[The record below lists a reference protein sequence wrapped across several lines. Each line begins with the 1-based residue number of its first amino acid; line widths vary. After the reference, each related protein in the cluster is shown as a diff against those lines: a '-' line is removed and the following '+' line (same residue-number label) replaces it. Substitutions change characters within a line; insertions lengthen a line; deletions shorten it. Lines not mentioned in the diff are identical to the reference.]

1 MADTDDLKKQIEDLN
16 RRVAS
21 LGGDFF
27 KDIDQAIAS
36 FGGGVKGA
44 EAALKSLNK
53 EMNSLNTD
61 VNYFYETLKKVTKEL
76 SNSANFNKDIAKSY
90 TKLSSIANQL
100 KYDQDGISELNQKD
114 LISIDKKL
122 KIEQKSLE
130 ISIQNNGQR
139 KDEILSIL
147 KSKSERGKL
156 NENQLKALR
165 KEYEQ
170 IKETNKEAEAFYT
183 DPEFGIS
190 ALIRASAKRLKQ
202 EEDINKKLGVTGA
215 LSKAI
220 QNTLSKWGVDTSFFD
235 DLNKKLREAAKPGSL
250 KKPIQVLQEEL
261 KKGMKTALEDPL
273 VQISVGL
280 KLVKSA
286 INDIKKAFEAFKEYD
301 TLFTN
306 LARGLGMSTDQ
317 VRNMT
322 TAAKF
327 SKEAL
332 GDNNY
337 TAAQIAKSIGDVNSQ
352 LGLSVGV
359 SAATSA
365 EFAAM
370 TNQMGLSAEEASKIY
385 RLGVLNNSSLQKTN
399 KTIASSIIAAQKQFN
414 VQVNERQVFQEIG
427 KLSAGI
433 TSKFEQNPDLIAKAV
448 VQAKALGTNLEQVDK
463 IGESLLNWESS
474 IENEL
479 KAELLTGK
487 QINLEKARYAAL
499 TGDQVSLM
507 NELSSQ
513 VGSLEEFQSM
523 NVLAQ
528 KSLAEAFGLSRN
540 ELADMLKQQAV
551 FNKLG
556 DVSNMTAKQQLEL
569 ATKLG
574 YTGDESLMNNLKQQ
588 AAAET
593 LAATWDS
600 IKLSLAALLDGP
612 FKLLVNGMSYLSK
625 HAWIVHA
632 AIGAMAA
639 LSLVKLIGGISLLVN
654 GLSIALAEG
663 ITLTGLL
670 TGGAA
675 LLGLG
680 ALIGIGVGAIGSIR
694 SGTEAAIPQLANGG
708 IAPAVPGGTL
718 VNVGEGGKAE
728 AIIPLNS
735 PTANSM
741 FGGGSSAIEAVLTQI
756 SQHLSKPA
764 PTPQFSLMVNQDKL
778 GEVVG
783 NTAST
788 GTNMYKGSYHLA

>member
-1 MADTDDLKKQIEDLN
+1 MADTDDLKKQIDDLN

-36 FGGGVKGA
+36 FGGGIKGA

-53 EMNSLNTD
+53 ELNSLNTD

-76 SNSANFNKDIAKSY
+76 SSQTNFNKDIAKSY
-90 TKLSSIANQL
+90 TKLSSLASQL

-130 ISIQNNGQR
+130 TSIKNNEQR

-147 KSKSERGKL
+147 KSKSERDKL
-156 NENQLKALR
+156 NENQLRALR

-183 DPEFGIS
+183 DPEFGLD
-190 ALIRASAKRLKQ
+190 ALIKASAKRLKQ
-202 EEDINKKLGVTGA
+202 EEEINKKLGLTGV
-215 LSKAI
+215 LSKTI
-220 QNTLSKWGVDTSFFD
+220 QNTLSKWGVDTSYFD
-235 DLNKKLREAAKPGSL
+235 DLNKKLREAAKNGESTS
-250 KKPIQVLQEEL
+250 KVLQEEL
-261 KKGMKTALEDPL
+261 REGLKKALNDPL
-273 VQISVGL
+273 VQFTVGL

-306 LARGLGMSTDQ
+306 LARGLGMSTTQ
-317 VRNMT
+317 VRDMT
-322 TAAKF
+322 IEAKH
-327 SKEAL
+327 SREAL

-337 TAAQIAKSIGDVNSQ
+337 TAAQIAKSITDVNTQ
-352 LGLSVGV
+352 LGLSVSV
-359 SAATSA
+359 SAATA
-365 EFAAM
+365 DEFAAM
-370 TNQMGLSAEEASKIY
+370 TNQMGLSAEEAANIY
-385 RLGVLNNSSLQKTN
+385 RLGKLNNSTLQDTN
-399 KTIASSIIAAQKQFN
+399 KTIAASIVAAQRQFG

-433 TSKFEQNPDLIAKAV
+433 TAKFQQNPDLIAKAV

-463 IGESLLNWESS
+463 IGDSLLNWESS

-499 TGDQVSLM
+499 TGDQVTLM

-513 VGSLEEFQSM
+513 VGTLEEFQGM

-528 KSLAEAFGLSRN
+528 KSLAEAFGLSRD
-540 ELADMLKQQAV
+540 ELADMLKKQAV

-600 IKLSLAALLDGP
+600 IKVSLAALLDGP
-612 FKLLVNGMSYLSK
+612 FKLLVDGMSYLSK

-632 AIGAMAA
+632 AVGALATI
-639 LSLVKLIGGISLLVN
+639 SLAKLIGGVVMLSRALFTALSEGA
-654 GLSIALAEG
+654 GLMSV
-663 ITLTGLL
+663 L
-670 TGGAA
+670 TGG
-675 LLGLG
+675 LGLLALG
-680 ALIGIGVGAIGSIR
+680 AAVGVVAGYISD
-694 SGTEAAIPQLANGG
+694 SQSAADAGIPQMANGG
-708 IAPAVPGGTL
+708 IIPATPNGTL
-718 VNVGEGGKAE
+718 VNVGEGGKPE
-728 AIIPLNS
+728 AIVPLNS
-735 PTANSM
+735 PTANNM
-741 FGGGSSAIEAVLTQI
+741 FGGNSSVLESVLSQIE
-756 SQHLSKPA
+756 QHLSKPA
-764 PTPQFSLMVNQDKL
+764 PTPQFSLMVNQDRL

-783 NTAST
+783 STAVT
-788 GTNMYKGSYHLA
+788 GTNQYKSSYHLA

>member
-1 MADTDDLKKQIEDLN
+1 MDQKDLDFIQDYLTKMGESGARLAQLMTTIKNDQFIFNTYLKEAKEEAARMNSSFNNLSSTFKNILDDLQNFDSTSN
-16 RRVAS
+16 RINKS
-21 LGGDFF
+21 FKILGGLAD
-27 KDIDQAIAS
+27 K
-36 FGGGVKGA
+36 
-44 EAALKSLNK
+44 
-53 EMNSLNTD
+53 
-61 VNYFYETLKKVTKEL
+61 
-76 SNSANFNKDIAKSY
+76 
-90 TKLSSIANQL
+90 L
-100 KYDQDGISELNQKD
+100 KYDSEDISKLNLKD
-114 LISIDKKL
+114 LKSIKSKVESQIIEL
-122 KIEQKSLE
+122 RERKIELELKQKSV
-130 ISIQNNGQR
+130 G
-139 KDEILSIL
+139 LS
-147 KSKSERGKL
+147 EEE
-156 NENQLKALR
+156 NNQLIELQGSFNANNKLR
-165 KEYEQ
+165 LKEENSLFSIWSLTQ
-170 IKETNKEAEAFYT
+170 
-183 DPEFGIS
+183 
-190 ALIRASAKRLKQ
+190 KRIKQ
-202 EEDINKKLGVTGA
+202 EEDINKKLGLTGA
-215 LSKAI
+215 LSKSI
-220 QNTLSKWGVDTSFFD
+220 ENTLSKWGVDTSFFE

-280 KLVKSA
+280 KLVKSS

-513 VGSLEEFQSM
+513 VGSLEDFQSM

-694 SGTEAAIPQLANGG
+694 SGTEAAIPQLFEGG

-735 PTANSM
+735 PTANNM
-741 FGGGSSAIEAVLTQI
+741 LGGGSSTIEAVLAQI

-764 PTPQFSLMVNQDKL
+764 PIPQFSLMVNQDKL

>member
-1 MADTDDLKKQIEDLN
+1 MRINYIFNKFYAT
-16 RRVAS
+16 S
-21 LGGDFF
+21 T
-27 KDIDQAIAS
+27 S
-36 FGGGVKGA
+36 GGGGGIPDDDINK
-44 EAALKSLNK
+44 LKDLGLLLGKTDATIKAVLSDASKFYDILKQWNK
-53 EMNSLNTD
+53 ELLD
-61 VNYFYETLKKVTKEL
+61 VEGGFSGLSETLKGITREFGKIGDLTRDVNKSFNKISSMGDKLKRDQREIETLDLKQLNSLKKRLSIEQDVLRDLQKEL
-76 SNSANFNKDIAKSY
+76 QAKYDSNIASDAEIDRLIEINGLFNEQGNLNKDIANYFQNFLTLLDERIVK
-90 TKLSSIANQL
+90 
-100 KYDQDGISELNQKD
+100 E
-114 LISIDKKL
+114 DK
-122 KIEQKSLE
+122 
-130 ISIQNNGQR
+130 
-139 KDEILSIL
+139 
-147 KSKSERGKL
+147 
-156 NENQLKALR
+156 
-165 KEYEQ
+165 
-170 IKETNKEAEAFYT
+170 
-183 DPEFGIS
+183 
-190 ALIRASAKRLKQ
+190 
-202 EEDINKKLGVTGA
+202 INKKLGLTGV
-215 LSKAI
+215 LSKSI
-220 QNTLSKWGVDTSFFD
+220 QNTLSKWGVDTSYFD
-235 DLNKKLREAAKPGSL
+235 DLNKKLRDAAKPGSL
-250 KKPIQVLQEEL
+250 KSPMQVLQEEL
-261 KKGMKTALEDPL
+261 KEGLKKALNDPL
-273 VQISVGL
+273 VQFTVGL
-280 KLVKSA
+280 KLVKSG

-306 LARGLGMSTDQ
+306 LARGLGMSTTQ
-317 VRNMT
+317 VRDMT
-322 TAAKF
+322 IEAKR

-337 TAAQIAKSIGDVNSQ
+337 TAAQIAKSITDVNTQ
-352 LGLSVGV
+352 LGLSVSV
-359 SAATSA
+359 SAATA
-365 EFAAM
+365 DEFAAM
-370 TNQMGLSAEEASKIY
+370 TNQMGLSAEEAASIY
-385 RLGVLNNSSLQKTN
+385 RLGKLNNSSLENTN
-399 KTIASSIIAAQKQFN
+399 KTIASSIIAAQKQFG
-414 VQVNERQVFQEIG
+414 VQVNQRQIYQEIG
-427 KLSAGI
+427 KLNAGI
-433 TSKFEQNPDLIAKAV
+433 TAKFEQNPDLIAKAV

-499 TGDQVSLM
+499 TGDQIGLM

-556 DVSNMTAKQQLEL
+556 DVSGKTAQEQLEL
-569 ATKLG
+569 AKERGLSET
-574 YTGDESLMNNLKQQ
+574 DSLMMSLKQQ
-588 AAAET
+588 AATEK

-600 IKLSLAALLDGP
+600 IKVSLAALLDGP
-612 FKLLVNGMSYLSK
+612 FKLLVDAMSYLSK
-625 HAWIVHA
+625 HAWIIHA
-632 AIGAMAA
+632 ALGAMAA
-639 LSLVKLIGGISLLVN
+639 VSLAKLVGGVWMLVSAL
-654 GLSIALAEG
+654 GTALAEG
-663 ITLTGLL
+663 AGLVGVLTAGVGLL
-670 TGGAA
+670 ALGAA
-675 LLGLG
+675 V
-680 ALIGIGVGAIGSIR
+680 GVVAGYMSESKSAVSAG
-694 SGTEAAIPQLANGG
+694 IPQLFEGG

>member
-1 MADTDDLKKQIEDLN
+1 MDQKDLDFIQDYLTKMGESGARLAQLMTTIKNDQFIFNTYLEKAKEEAARMNSSFNNLSSTFKNILDDLKNFDSTSN
-16 RRVAS
+16 RVNKSFRV
-21 LGGDFF
+21 LGGLAD
-27 KDIDQAIAS
+27 K
-36 FGGGVKGA
+36 
-44 EAALKSLNK
+44 
-53 EMNSLNTD
+53 
-61 VNYFYETLKKVTKEL
+61 
-76 SNSANFNKDIAKSY
+76 
-90 TKLSSIANQL
+90 L
-100 KYDQDGISELNQKD
+100 KYDFEDISKLNLKD
-114 LISIDKKL
+114 LKSIKSKVESQIIEL
-122 KIEQKSLE
+122 RERKIELELKQKSVELSE
-130 ISIQNNGQR
+130 EENKQLIELQGSFNDNNKLRLKEENSLFSIWSLTQ
-139 KDEILSIL
+139 
-147 KSKSERGKL
+147 
-156 NENQLKALR
+156 
-165 KEYEQ
+165 
-170 IKETNKEAEAFYT
+170 
-183 DPEFGIS
+183 
-190 ALIRASAKRLKQ
+190 KRIKQ
-202 EEDINKKLGVTGA
+202 EEDINKKLGLTGA
-215 LSKAI
+215 LSKSI
-220 QNTLSKWGVDTSFFD
+220 ESTLSKWGVDTSFFE

-280 KLVKSA
+280 KLVKSS

-414 VQVNERQVFQEIG
+414 VQVNERQVYQEIG

-463 IGESLLNWESS
+463 VGESLLNFETS

-499 TGDQVSLM
+499 TGDQIGLM

-694 SGTEAAIPQLANGG
+694 SGTEAAVPQLFEGG

-735 PTANSM
+735 PTANNM
-741 FGGGSSAIEAVLTQI
+741 LGGGSSTIEAVLAQI

-764 PTPQFSLMVNQDKL
+764 PIPQFSLMVNQDKL

>member
-1 MADTDDLKKQIEDLN
+1 MDQKDLDFIQDYLTKMGESGARLAQLMTTIKNDQFIFNTYLEKAKEEAARMNSSFNNLSSTFKNILDDLKNFDSTSN
-16 RRVAS
+16 RVNKSFRV
-21 LGGDFF
+21 LGGLAD
-27 KDIDQAIAS
+27 K
-36 FGGGVKGA
+36 
-44 EAALKSLNK
+44 
-53 EMNSLNTD
+53 
-61 VNYFYETLKKVTKEL
+61 
-76 SNSANFNKDIAKSY
+76 
-90 TKLSSIANQL
+90 L
-100 KYDQDGISELNQKD
+100 KYDSEDISKLNLKD
-114 LISIDKKL
+114 LKSIKSKVESQIIEL
-122 KIEQKSLE
+122 RERKIELELKQKSVELSE
-130 ISIQNNGQR
+130 EENKQLIELQGSFNDNNKLRLKEENSLFSIWSLTQ
-139 KDEILSIL
+139 
-147 KSKSERGKL
+147 
-156 NENQLKALR
+156 
-165 KEYEQ
+165 
-170 IKETNKEAEAFYT
+170 
-183 DPEFGIS
+183 
-190 ALIRASAKRLKQ
+190 KRIKQ
-202 EEDINKKLGVTGA
+202 EEDINKKLGLTGA
-215 LSKAI
+215 LSKSI
-220 QNTLSKWGVDTSFFD
+220 ESTLSKWGVDTSFFE

-280 KLVKSA
+280 KLVKSS

-359 SAATSA
+359 SAATAA

-414 VQVNERQVFQEIG
+414 VQVNERQVYQEIG

-463 IGESLLNWESS
+463 VGESLLNFETS

-499 TGDQVSLM
+499 TGDQIGLM

-593 LAATWDS
+593 LAATFDS

-694 SGTEAAIPQLANGG
+694 SGTEAAIPQLFEGG

-735 PTANSM
+735 PTANNM
-741 FGGGSSAIEAVLTQI
+741 LGGGSSTIEAVLAQI

-764 PTPQFSLMVNQDKL
+764 PIPQFSLMVNQDKL